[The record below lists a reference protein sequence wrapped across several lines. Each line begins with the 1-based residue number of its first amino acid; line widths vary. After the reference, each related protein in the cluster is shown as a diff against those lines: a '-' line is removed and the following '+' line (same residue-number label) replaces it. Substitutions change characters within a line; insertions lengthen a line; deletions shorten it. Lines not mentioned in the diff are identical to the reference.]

1 MAAIPPS
8 PPPPPSYTTFPF
20 IAIGNDIIGQ
30 YSRNW
35 PLGRPGAQVKMFPF
49 FLFTFYLT
57 RWRQPFL
64 LHPVPSPGKK
74 CEGISFRRWRF
85 IGILNEMHSL
95 LNSFILTNENHSP
108 KFVFTYQISS
118 ILCMQFPWTGNFIDI
133 FIVYQNLIGFC
144 FRQQQ
149 GRNRNHNDQ
158 TLDRELIET
167 GAVWFRG
174 NSTDLLFHT
183 SSDGTSHRKRSV
195 RMHLIFSESN
205 IWLQRSTSVD
215 DDFNE
220 ITTQQ
225 NVLAPYP

>member
-1 MAAIPPS
+1 MKIIHQNLYLHIKSPQFYACNSHELGIPS
-8 PPPPPSYTTFPF
+8 TF
-20 IAIGNDIIGQ
+20 
-30 YSRNW
+30 
-35 PLGRPGAQVKMFPF
+35 
-49 FLFTFYLT
+49 
-57 RWRQPFL
+57 
-64 LHPVPSPGKK
+64 
-74 CEGISFRRWRF
+74 
-85 IGILNEMHSL
+85 
-95 LNSFILTNENHSP
+95 
-108 KFVFTYQISS
+108 
-118 ILCMQFPWTGNFIDI
+118 